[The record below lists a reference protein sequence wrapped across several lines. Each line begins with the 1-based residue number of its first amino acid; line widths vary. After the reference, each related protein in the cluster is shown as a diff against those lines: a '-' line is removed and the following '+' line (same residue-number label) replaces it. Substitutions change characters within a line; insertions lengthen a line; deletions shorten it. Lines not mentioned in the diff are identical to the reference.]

1 MGTRYVAQAELK
13 LTIFQGSLVVFVI
26 TANYKSQIVV
36 IFIVIFILL
45 CMHGCLNACLYIIC
59 MSYASGSQ
67 KRALSP
73 LELEL

>member
-1 MGTRYVAQAELK
+1 MGTHYIAQAELK

-36 IFIVIFILL
+36 IFIFLYT
-45 CMHGCLNACLYIIC
+45 HGCLNACLYIIC

-73 LELEL
+73 LELEV